1 MRFLV
6 GGFKRNFYGPSV
18 PKNVLNENIFGQKN
32 PNSIGFFF
40 IYQRNFAELIDF
52 GINICIIFR
61 LNQKQLTKKIINVF
75 QEPKRFSKV

>member
-18 PKNVLNENIFGQKN
+18 PKNVLNENIFGQKILIQLDFLLIN
-32 PNSIGFFF
+32 
-40 IYQRNFAELIDF
+40 QRKFAELIDF
-52 GINICIIFR
+52 GSNICIIFR

-75 QEPKRFSKV
+75 QES